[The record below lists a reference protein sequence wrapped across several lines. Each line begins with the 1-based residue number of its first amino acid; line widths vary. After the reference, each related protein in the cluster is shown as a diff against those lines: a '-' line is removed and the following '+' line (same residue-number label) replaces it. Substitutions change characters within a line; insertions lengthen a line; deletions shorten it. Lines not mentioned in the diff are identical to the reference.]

1 SYCLDLHTFPTRRS
15 SDLDHFCSNCHYLFL
30 QYRNAIQFIQLYSLK
45 KVIKGYPLITYLDL
59 LCSRWC
65 FFLFCCFL
73 SFYWSSFFCL
83 NCCFLFF
90 YIHFCTLS
98 SFNNSISHFRIKSF
112 NSTNLII
119 LCR

>member
-1 SYCLDLHTFPTRRS
+1 TSSTDIYSLSLHDALPI
-15 SDLDHFCSNCHYLFL
+15 YLFL
-30 QYRNAIQFIQLYSLK
+30 QYRNTIQFIQLYSLK

-90 YIHFCTLS
+90 YIHFSTLS
-98 SFNNSISHFRIKSF
+98 SFNDSISHFISK
-112 NSTNLII
+112 
-119 LCR
+119 